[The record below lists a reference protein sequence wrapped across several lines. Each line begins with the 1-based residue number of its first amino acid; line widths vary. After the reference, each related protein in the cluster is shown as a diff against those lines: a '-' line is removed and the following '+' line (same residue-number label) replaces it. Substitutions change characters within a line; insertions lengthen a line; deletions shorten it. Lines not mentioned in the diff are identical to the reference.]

1 MNCTGRI
8 SFAATFWF
16 LTLLVFVQAYTTFT
30 PGANSH
36 HGTPI
41 EIEYWDF
48 KRKPIDQMVD
58 ITNELGIKVLAEHNY
73 LNSNNIAFSPYGL
86 MGILVA
92 LYEGVDGESSYQ
104 IQRSV
109 PLPRDRRIVRI
120 GFRDIHRALKTYFV
134 PEEGF
139 LAGLALN
146 NENVTFTESYKNAL
160 RFYSFELQNEL
171 NATSSESTN
180 MTSPMADTLVIT
192 TATTHID
199 TTTVQS
205 TTRIK
210 EESTTN
216 HVTESLG
223 ATTAAAMESTT
234 NVEIDTQ
241 TESPTTQSSS
251 QTFTTETITTQ
262 TESPITTELLTT
274 RDLTTTEIVSSPIST
289 ESTSPPTTTEIA
301 SSSTVTQ
308 TTPLLTT
315 TESTSP
321 QTTVGIESSSTTE
334 TMPPSTAFAT
344 IEDGGIST
352 PTMPLIT
359 EQANNNTATSGND
372 SALETLQRRKK
383 SLLDFLFTNPPDMN
397 VYEEYR
403 SFTIG
408 QEGSE
413 IDMDTQFEINGNRR
427 IEVPYMYYDSVLH
440 HAYLPHLEA
449 SAIRLPLDSDRYYL
463 LIVLP
468 LRSGY
473 GEIERLLARMA
484 RESDLSDVYGALRPR
499 RVRAKVPSFVVKGH
513 VILTTDLQ
521 KLGIRDVFEP
531 RQGDFTPMTS
541 QTGVYVRSIEQAVS
555 VSMRKYQPDELK
567 KNISKRRRPITFTA
581 TYPFLYFVMDST
593 IHVSL
598 MAGKLVDPLNS
609 RIL

>member
-30 PGANSH
+30 PGAISH

-109 PLPRDRRIVRI
+109 PLPRDRRIIRI

-146 NENVTFTESYKNAL
+146 NENVTFTESYKTAL

-180 MTSPMADTLVIT
+180 MTSPMADTLVT
-192 TATTHID
+192 TTTT

-205 TTRIK
+205 TTRVK

-223 ATTAAAMESTT
+223 TTTAAAMESTT
-234 NVEIDTQ
+234 NVEIVTQ

-262 TESPITTELLTT
+262 TESLITTELLTT

-289 ESTSPPTTTEIA
+289 ESTSPPPTTEIA

-308 TTPLLTT
+308 TTSLLTT

-321 QTTVGIESSSTTE
+321 QTTVEIESSSTTE
-334 TMPPSTAFAT
+334 TMSSPTAFT
-344 IEDGGIST
+344 IIEDRQY
-352 PTMPLIT
+352 L
-359 EQANNNTATSGND
+359 
-372 SALETLQRRKK
+372 LQRGYLNR
-383 SLLDFLFTNPPDMN
+383 L
-397 VYEEYR
+397 
-403 SFTIG
+403 TITPQHLG
-408 QEGSE
+408 MIPRWRLCNEG
-413 IDMDTQFEINGNRR
+413 
-427 IEVPYMYYDSVLH
+427 
-440 HAYLPHLEA
+440 
-449 SAIRLPLDSDRYYL
+449 
-463 LIVLP
+463 
-468 LRSGY
+468 
-473 GEIERLLARMA
+473 
-484 RESDLSDVYGALRPR
+484 
-499 RVRAKVPSFVVKGH
+499 
-513 VILTTDLQ
+513 
-521 KLGIRDVFEP
+521 
-531 RQGDFTPMTS
+531 
-541 QTGVYVRSIEQAVS
+541 
-555 VSMRKYQPDELK
+555 
-567 KNISKRRRPITFTA
+567 KN
-581 TYPFLYFVMDST
+581 
-593 IHVSL
+593 HC
-598 MAGKLVDPLNS
+598 
-609 RIL
+609 